1 MFLWKIIYCMIFNK
15 TPDSQYYYQEMSDL
29 FILLSYT
36 KRQQIIEIGT
46 IVITGLLAEKEKKG
60 DDIDQRDW
68 YHLSSFT

>member
-1 MFLWKIIYCMIFNK
+1 MIFNK
-15 TPDSQYYYQEMSDL
+15 TPDSQYYYYQEMSDL

-36 KRQQIIEIGT
+36 KRQQIIEIGIIEIGT
-46 IVITGLLAEKEKKG
+46 IVITGLLAKKEKKG